1 MNRRINSMEWQE
13 IVGYTGSVLIA
24 FSLMMKNIV
33 RLRKVNL
40 FGASTFAIYGLLV
53 NAYPVLVLNSFIA
66 LVDIYYMIDIYRKKD
81 AFSLMPVLDPKH
93 PYLNKFLD
101 FYSDDIKKFSPD
113 FNRYKIEEA
122 NYYFILRNL
131 VPVGIF
137 IYKVRS
143 SDEAEI
149 LLDYAIPDYRDL
161 KNAKYLY
168 YAASEFLKE
177 KGIKILIAKSEVDKH
192 KNYLKRVGFKE
203 DAMSKN
209 IFRKKL

>member
-1 MNRRINSMEWQE
+1 MEWQE
-13 IVGYTGSVLIA
+13 IVGYTGSILIA
-24 FSLMMKNIV
+24 LSLMMKNIV

-40 FGASTFAIYGLLV
+40 FGASTFAIYGLIV

-66 LVDIYYMIDIYRKKD
+66 LVDIYYLVDIYRKKD
-81 AFSLMPVLDPKH
+81 AFSLMPVLDPNH

-101 FYSDDIKKFSPD
+101 FYSDDIKKFSPE
-113 FNRYKIEEA
+113 FIRYNIEEA

-143 SDEAEI
+143 LDEAEI

-177 KGIKILIAKSEVDKH
+177 KGIKNLIAKSEVDKH
-192 KNYLKRVGFKE
+192 RNYLKKVGFEE
-203 DAMSKN
+203 DNENEN
-209 IFRKKL
+209 IFKKRL

>member
-1 MNRRINSMEWQE
+1 MEWQE

-24 FSLMMKNIV
+24 LSLMMKNIV

-53 NAYPVLVLNSFIA
+53 NAYPVLILNSFIA
-66 LVDIYYMIDIYRKKD
+66 LVDIYYLIDIYRKKD

-101 FYSDDIKKFSPD
+101 FYSNDIEKFSPE

-143 SDEAEI
+143 MNEAEI
-149 LLDYAIPDYRDL
+149 LLDYSIPDYRDL
-161 KNAKYLY
+161 KNAEYLY
-168 YAASEFLKE
+168 CAALEFLKE
-177 KGIKILIAKSEVDKH
+177 KGIKNLIAKSELSKH
-192 KNYLKRVGFKE
+192 RNYLKRVGFKE
-203 DAMSKN
+203 DTDNKN

>member
-1 MNRRINSMEWQE
+1 MEWQE

-24 FSLMMKNIV
+24 LSLMMKNIV

-53 NAYPVLVLNSFIA
+53 NAYPVLLLNSFIA
-66 LVDIYYMIDIYRKKD
+66 LVDIYYLVDIYRKKD
-81 AFSLMPVLDPKH
+81 AFSLMPVLDPNH

-101 FYSDDIKKFSPD
+101 FYTDDIQKFSPE
-113 FNRYKIEEA
+113 FIRNKIEEA

-143 SDEAEI
+143 LEEAEI
-149 LLDYAIPDYRDL
+149 LLDYSIPDYRDL
-161 KNAKYLY
+161 KNAEYLY
-168 YAASEFLKE
+168 YAALEFLRE
-177 KGIKILIAKSEVDKH
+177 KGIKNLIAKSEVDKH
-192 KNYLKRVGFKE
+192 RNYLKRVGFNE
-203 DAMSKN
+203 DTENNS

>member
-1 MNRRINSMEWQE
+1 MEWQE

-24 FSLMMKNIV
+24 LSLMMKNIV

-53 NAYPVLVLNSFIA
+53 GAYPVLVLNSFIA
-66 LVDIYYMIDIYRKKD
+66 LVDIYYLVDIYRKKD
-81 AFSLMPVLDPKH
+81 AFNLMPVLDPNH

-101 FYSDDIKKFSPD
+101 FYSNDINKFSPE
-113 FNRYKIEEA
+113 FNRHKIEEA
-122 NYYFILRNL
+122 NYFFILRNL

-137 IYKVRS
+137 IYKLRS
-143 SDEAEI
+143 SNEAEI

-177 KGIKILIAKSEVDKH
+177 KGIKNLIAISDVNKH
-192 KNYLKRVGFKE
+192 RNYLKRVGFKE
-203 DAMSKN
+203 DTEKKN
-209 IFRKKL
+209 IFRKQL

>member
-1 MNRRINSMEWQE
+1 MEWQE
-13 IVGYTGSVLIA
+13 LVGYTGSVLIA
-24 FSLMMKNIV
+24 LSLMMKNIV

-53 NAYPVLVLNSFIA
+53 SAYPVLVLNSFIA
-66 LVDIYYMIDIYRKKD
+66 LVDIYYLVDIYRKKD
-81 AFSLMPVLDPKH
+81 AFNLMPVLDPNH

-101 FYSDDIKKFSPD
+101 FYSDDIKKFSPE
-113 FNRYKIEEA
+113 FNRYKIKEA

-149 LLDYAIPDYRDL
+149 LLDYAIPDFRDL

-168 YAASEFLKE
+168 YAESEFLKE
-177 KGIKILIAKSEVDKH
+177 KGIKNLIAKSDVDKH
-192 KNYLKRVGFKE
+192 RNYLMRVGFKVDTE
-203 DAMSKN
+203 NKN

>member
-1 MNRRINSMEWQE
+1 MEWQE

-24 FSLMMKNIV
+24 LSLMMKNIV

-53 NAYPVLVLNSFIA
+53 SAYPVLVLNSFIA
-66 LVDIYYMIDIYRKKD
+66 LVDIYYLVDIYRKKD
-81 AFSLMPVLDPKH
+81 AFSLMPVLDPNH

-101 FYSDDIKKFSPD
+101 FYSNDIKKISPE
-113 FNRYKIEEA
+113 FNRDEIEEA

-137 IYKVRS
+137 TYKVRS
-143 SDEAEI
+143 LDEAEI

-168 YAASEFLKE
+168 YAESEFLKE
-177 KGIKILIAKSEVDKH
+177 KGVKILIAKSDVDKH
-192 KNYLKRVGFKE
+192 RNYLKRVGFTE
-203 DAMSKN
+203 DTENKN
-209 IFRKKL
+209 LFMKKL

>member
-1 MNRRINSMEWQE
+1 MEWQE

-24 FSLMMKNIV
+24 LSLMMKNIV
-33 RLRKVNL
+33 RLRKANL

-53 NAYPVLVLNSFIA
+53 NAYPVLALNSFIA
-66 LVDIYYMIDIYRKKD
+66 LVDIYYLVDIYRTKD

-101 FYSDDIKKFSPD
+101 FYSDDIKKFSPE
-113 FNRYKIEEA
+113 FNRDKIEEA

-143 SDEAEI
+143 LNEAEI
-149 LLDYAIPDYRDL
+149 LLDYSIPDYRDL
-161 KNAKYLY
+161 KNAEYLY
-168 YAASEFLKE
+168 YAALEFLKE
-177 KGIKILIAKSEVDKH
+177 KGIKNLIAKSEVDKH
-192 KNYLKRVGFKE
+192 RNYLMRVGFKE
-203 DAMSKN
+203 DTENKN

>member
-1 MNRRINSMEWQE
+1 MEWQE

-24 FSLMMKNIV
+24 LSLMMKNIV

-40 FGASTFAIYGLLV
+40 FGASTFAIYGLLL
-53 NAYPVLVLNSFIA
+53 NAYPVFVLNSFIV
-66 LVDIYYMIDIYRKKD
+66 LVDLYYLIDIYRKKD
-81 AFSLMPVLDPKH
+81 AFSLMPVLDPNH

-101 FYSDDIKKFSPD
+101 FYSDDIKKFSPEFD
-113 FNRYKIEEA
+113 RNKIEEA

-137 IYKVRS
+137 IYKLRS
-143 SDEAEI
+143 SHEAEI

-177 KGIKILIAKSEVDKH
+177 KGIKNLIAISEVNKH
-192 KNYLKRVGFKE
+192 RNYLKRVGFKE
-203 DAMSKN
+203 DTEKKN

>member
-1 MNRRINSMEWQE
+1 MEWQE

-24 FSLMMKNIV
+24 LSLMMKNIV

-40 FGASTFAIYGLLV
+40 IGASTFAIYGLLV

-66 LVDIYYMIDIYRKKD
+66 LVDIYYLIDIYRKKD
-81 AFSLMPVLDPKH
+81 AFSLMPVLDPNH

-101 FYSDDIKKFSPD
+101 FYSDDIKKFSPE
-113 FNRYKIEEA
+113 FIRYNIEEA
-122 NYYFILRNL
+122 NCYFILRNL

-137 IYKVRS
+137 IHKIRS
-143 SDEAEI
+143 LDEAEI

-177 KGIKILIAKSEVDKH
+177 KGIKNLIAESDVDKH
-192 KNYLKRVGFKE
+192 RNYLKKVGFEE
-203 DAMSKN
+203 DDENEN
-209 IFRKKL
+209 IFRKRL

>member
-1 MNRRINSMEWQE
+1 MEWQE
-13 IVGYTGSVLIA
+13 IVGYAGSVLIA
-24 FSLMMKNIV
+24 LSLMMKNIV

-53 NAYPVLVLNSFIA
+53 DAYPVLVLNSFIA
-66 LVDIYYMIDIYRKKD
+66 LVDIYYLVDIYRKKD
-81 AFSLMPVLDPKH
+81 AFSLMPVLDPNH

-101 FYSDDIKKFSPD
+101 FYSDDIKNFSPE
-113 FNRYKIEEA
+113 FNRDEIEEA

-143 SDEAEI
+143 LDEAEI

-168 YAASEFLKE
+168 YAESEFLKE
-177 KGIKILIAKSEVDKH
+177 KGTKILIAKSEVDKH

-203 DAMSKN
+203 DTENKN

>member
-1 MNRRINSMEWQE
+1 MEWQE
-13 IVGYTGSVLIA
+13 IIGYTGSVLIA
-24 FSLMMKNIV
+24 LSLMMKNIV

-40 FGASTFAIYGLLV
+40 FGASAFAIYGLLV

-66 LVDIYYMIDIYRKKD
+66 LVDIYYLVDIYRKKD
-81 AFSLMPVLDPKH
+81 AFSLMPVLDPNH

-101 FYSDDIKKFSPD
+101 FYSDDIQKFSPE
-113 FNRYKIEEA
+113 FIRNKIEEA

-143 SDEAEI
+143 IDEAEI
-149 LLDYAIPDYRDL
+149 LLDYSIPDYRDL
-161 KNAKYLY
+161 KNAEYLY
-168 YAASEFLKE
+168 YAALEFLKE
-177 KGIKILIAKSEVDKH
+177 KGIKNLIAKSKVDKH
-192 KNYLKRVGFKE
+192 RNYLKRVGFKADTE
-203 DAMSKN
+203 NKN

>member
-1 MNRRINSMEWQE
+1 MEWQE

-24 FSLMMKNIV
+24 LSLMMKNIV

-66 LVDIYYMIDIYRKKD
+66 FVDIYYLVDIYRKKD
-81 AFSLMPVLDPKH
+81 AFNLMPVLDPNH

-101 FYSDDIKKFSPD
+101 FYSDDIKKFSPE
-113 FNRYKIEEA
+113 FIRYNIEEA

-143 SDEAEI
+143 LDEAEI

-177 KGIKILIAKSEVDKH
+177 KGIKNLIAKSEVDKH
-192 KNYLKRVGFKE
+192 RNYLKKVGFEE
-203 DAMSKN
+203 DNENEN
-209 IFRKKL
+209 IFKKRL

>member
-1 MNRRINSMEWQE
+1 MEWQE

-24 FSLMMKNIV
+24 LSLMMKNIV

-53 NAYPVLVLNSFIA
+53 NAYPVFVLNSFIA
-66 LVDIYYMIDIYRKKD
+66 IVDIYYLVDIYRKKD
-81 AFSLMPVLDPKH
+81 AFSLMPVLDPNH

-101 FYSDDIKKFSPD
+101 FYSDDIKKFSPE
-113 FNRYKIEEA
+113 FIRNKIEEA
-122 NYYFILRNL
+122 NY
-131 VPVGIF
+131 

-143 SDEAEI
+143 LDEAEI
-149 LLDYAIPDYRDL
+149 LLDYSIPDYRDL

-168 YAASEFLKE
+168 YAALEFLKE
-177 KGIKILIAKSEVDKH
+177 KDIKNLIAKSEVDKH
-192 KNYLKRVGFKE
+192 RNYLKRVGFKE
-203 DAMSKN
+203 DTENKN

>member
-1 MNRRINSMEWQE
+1 MEWQE
-13 IVGYTGSVLIA
+13 IIGYTGSVLIA
-24 FSLMMKNIV
+24 LSLMMKNII

-40 FGASTFAIYGLLV
+40 FGALTFAVYGLLV

-66 LVDIYYMIDIYRKKD
+66 LVDIYYLIDIYRKKD
-81 AFSLMPVLDPKH
+81 AFSLMPVLDSNH

-101 FYSDDIKKFSPD
+101 FYSDDIIEFSPE
-113 FNRYKIEEA
+113 FNRDKTKDA

-143 SDEAEI
+143 LEEAEI
-149 LLDYAIPDYRDL
+149 LLDYSIPDYRDL
-161 KNAKYLY
+161 KNAEYLY
-168 YAASEFLKE
+168 YAALEFLKE
-177 KGIKILIAKSEVDKH
+177 KGVKNLIAKSEVDKH
-192 KNYLKRVGFKE
+192 RNYLMRVGFIE
-203 DAMSKN
+203 DTENKN

>member
-53 NAYPVLVLNSFIA
+53 NVYPVLVLNSFIA
-66 LVDIYYMIDIYRKKD
+66 LVDIYYLIDIYRKKD

>member
-1 MNRRINSMEWQE
+1 MEWQE
-13 IVGYTGSVLIA
+13 IVGYTGSLLIA
-24 FSLMMKNIV
+24 LSLMMRNIA

-40 FGASTFAIYGLLV
+40 IGASTFAIYGLLV

-66 LVDIYYMIDIYRKKD
+66 LVDIYYLIDIYRKKD
-81 AFSLMPVLDPKH
+81 AFSLMPVLDPNH

-101 FYSDDIKKFSPD
+101 FYSDDIQKFSPE
-113 FNRYKIEEA
+113 FIRNKIEEA

-137 IYKVRS
+137 IYKVRPLN
-143 SDEAEI
+143 EAEI
-149 LLDYAIPDYRDL
+149 LLDYSIPDYRDF

-168 YAASEFLKE
+168 YAALEFLKE
-177 KGIKILIAKSEVDKH
+177 QGIKNLFAKSEADKH
-192 KNYLKRVGFKE
+192 RNYLKRVGFKE
-203 DAMSKN
+203 DIENKN

>member
-1 MNRRINSMEWQE
+1 MEWQE

-24 FSLMMKNIV
+24 LSLMMKNIV

-53 NAYPVLVLNSFIA
+53 NAYPVFVLNSFIA
-66 LVDIYYMIDIYRKKD
+66 IVDIYYLVDIYRKKD
-81 AFSLMPVLDPKH
+81 AFSLMPVLDPNH

-101 FYSDDIKKFSPD
+101 FYSDDIKKFSPE
-113 FNRYKIEEA
+113 FIRNKIEEA

-143 SDEAEI
+143 LDEAEI
-149 LLDYAIPDYRDL
+149 LLDYSIPDYRDL

-168 YAASEFLKE
+168 YAALEFLKE
-177 KGIKILIAKSEVDKH
+177 KGIKNLIAKSRIDKH
-192 KNYLKRVGFKE
+192 RNYLERVGFEE
-203 DAMSKN
+203 DTENKN

>member
-1 MNRRINSMEWQE
+1 MNRRLNSMEWQE

-24 FSLMMKNIV
+24 LSLMMKNIV

-53 NAYPVLVLNSFIA
+53 NAYPVIVLNSFIA
-66 LVDIYYMIDIYRKKD
+66 LVDIYYLIDIYRKKD

-101 FYSDDIKKFSPD
+101 FYSDDIKKFSPEFD
-113 FNRYKIEEA
+113 RYKFKDA

-131 VPVGIF
+131 IPVGIF
-137 IYKVRS
+137 IYKIRS

-161 KNAKYLY
+161 KNARYLY
-168 YAASEFLKE
+168 YAASEFLKV
-177 KGIKILIAKSEVDKH
+177 KGIKNLVAKSEIDKQR
-192 KNYLKRVGFKE
+192 NYLKRVGFKE
-203 DAMSKN
+203 DTGDKN

>member
-1 MNRRINSMEWQE
+1 MEWQE

-24 FSLMMKNIV
+24 LSLMMKNIV

-40 FGASTFAIYGLLV
+40 FGASTFAIYGLLL
-53 NAYPVLVLNSFIA
+53 NAYPVFVLNSFIV
-66 LVDIYYMIDIYRKKD
+66 LVDLYYLIDIYRKKD
-81 AFSLMPVLDPKH
+81 AFSLMPVLDPNH

-101 FYSDDIKKFSPD
+101 FYSDDIKKFSPE
-113 FNRYKIEEA
+113 FNKHKIQEA

-137 IYKVRS
+137 IYKLRS
-143 SDEAEI
+143 LNEAEI

-177 KGIKILIAKSEVDKH
+177 KGIKNLIAISEVNKH
-192 KNYLKRVGFKE
+192 RNYLKRVGFKE
-203 DAMSKN
+203 DTEKKN
-209 IFRKKL
+209 IFRKQL